1 VGERRFAALVEG
13 DVARPLQG
21 VEELGAATPAELLAS
36 PPVADETI
44 PLAGVTLRPV
54 VPRPGKIVCV
64 GLNYKAHVDEGVF
77 EVPDYPALFPKYA
90 DALVGAGQPV
100 LVPPES
106 EAVDYE
112 AELALVIGERARD
125 VPLERALDVVAGLTC
140 LNDVSARDVQFAEGQ
155 WTRGKSFDS
164 FCPVG
169 PEVVPVERVGDPQA
183 LRVRCRVNGETMQD
197 ASTADMIFG
206 VAELVSFASRATTL
220 EPGDVIATGTP
231 PGVAL
236 GQEDPR
242 YLRAGDVVEVEIDG
256 IGILRNPVVAA
267 ADGLPVA

>member
-1 VGERRFAALVEG
+1 MYVSRVLPIA
-13 DVARPLQG
+13 
-21 VEELGAATPAELLAS
+21 
-36 PPVADETI
+36 
-44 PLAGVTLRPV
+44 
-54 VPRPGKIVCV
+54 VPSKIVGV
-64 GLNYKAHVDEGVF
+64 GLNYRDHAREAKL
-77 EVPDYPALFPKYA
+77 EVPPRPILFAKWPSALIGPDDPIVIPA
-90 DALVGAGQPV
+90 GAAQ
-100 LVPPES
+100 
-106 EAVDYE
+106 VDYE